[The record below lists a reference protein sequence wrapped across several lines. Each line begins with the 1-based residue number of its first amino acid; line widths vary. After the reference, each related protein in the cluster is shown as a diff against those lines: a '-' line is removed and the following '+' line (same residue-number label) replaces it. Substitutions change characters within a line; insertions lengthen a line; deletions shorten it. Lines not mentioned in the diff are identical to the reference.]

1 MSTET
6 KMPADIT
13 HNKHNAQESESDAVT
28 IRYSS
33 SQAVSRRRFLSGSLA
48 LGGSAMLGSTAA
60 FAADCDRNPE
70 QVRRCSDGDTGQ
82 SADPVNCGRCGQE
95 STVPS
100 SYRIAHPVA
109 GRAATVESIKSP
121 GVKKISD

>member
-13 HNKHNAQESESDAVT
+13 DKMQSEQESESDVVT
-28 IRYSS
+28 VRYSS

-48 LGGSAMLGSTAA
+48 FGGSAMLGSTAA

-70 QVRRCSDGDTGQ
+70 
-82 SADPVNCGRCGQE
+82 
-95 STVPS
+95 
-100 SYRIAHPVA
+100 
-109 GRAATVESIKSP
+109 
-121 GVKKISD
+121 